1 MTPDDADAFLGDLCA
16 EVAAFRQFIDLL
28 RAEQAVLAQ
37 MDVEPLLELARRKS
51 EKVVTLTQLAERRR
65 RFLSSRGLDP
75 MLEAPVSW
83 TPYLDA
89 ERAQVAAR
97 HWREVLDLARAA
109 RRIND
114 ANGAMVQTKLRYN
127 REALAVLQVARGQ
140 LDLYGPDGRTAAAHF
155 GRPLAK
161 I

>member
-1 MTPDDADAFLGDLCA
+1 MTPGNPDAFLDDLRA
-16 EVAAFRQFIDLL
+16 EVAAFRQFVDLL
-28 RAEQAVLAQ
+28 RSEQAVLAQ

-51 EKVVTLTQLAERRR
+51 QAVVTLTQLAERRR

-75 MLEAPVSW
+75 MREAPGSW

-89 ERAQVAAR
+89 ERSQVAAR
-97 HWREVLDLARAA
+97 HWRELLDLAQTA
-109 RRIND
+109 RRLND
-114 ANGAMVQTKLRYN
+114 ANGAMVQTKMRYN